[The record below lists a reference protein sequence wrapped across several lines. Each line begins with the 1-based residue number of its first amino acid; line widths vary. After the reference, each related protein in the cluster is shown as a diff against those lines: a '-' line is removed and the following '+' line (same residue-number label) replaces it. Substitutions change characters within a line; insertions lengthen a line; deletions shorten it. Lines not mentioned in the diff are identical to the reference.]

1 MLRGKLAMHRGI
13 LAMHPR
19 FLIYDGEDDRKSLSL
34 SVTLG
39 VFSLGDVL
47 PMVND

>member
-1 MLRGKLAMHRGI
+1 MIM
-13 LAMHPR
+13 PR
-19 FLIYDGEDDRKSLSL
+19 AHWENFVGDVKKYIFTKASG
-34 SVTLG
+34 TLG